1 MGINNLA
8 NISFY
13 TPLSRTAILDSV
25 AHQIEARRAHG
36 TEIINAAM
44 IVGHAWLQSL
54 LKTLYCSATYT
65 YVRPASIW
73 CATQSKMALLD
84 KGVSFKFQN

>member
-1 MGINNLA
+1 MGISNLA

-13 TPLSRTAILDSV
+13 TPLSRTATLDSV

-44 IVGHAWLQSL
+44 IVGHAWL
-54 LKTLYCSATYT
+54 
-65 YVRPASIW
+65 
-73 CATQSKMALLD
+73 
-84 KGVSFKFQN
+84 